1 MDLMEQS
8 KRLKKIRKQVFL
20 LGFFKIPMLWFVR
33 PKVISINEK
42 ECVVKIRLRR
52 RTKNHVRS
60 MYFGAMAV
68 GADLSAG
75 LHTFY
80 FAEKDQNRM
89 HFVFKSMACEFL
101 KRAESDVRFISRE
114 GSKIEN
120 AVKKARESGERQNQ
134 EVMVEGVDDQDEVVA
149 TFKMVVSVKFK

>member
-1 MDLMEQS
+1 MEQ
-8 KRLKKIRKQVFL
+8 KRLKQIRKQVFL

-33 PKVISINEK
+33 PKVISINEN
-42 ECVVKIRLRR
+42 ECVVKIRLQR

-80 FAEKDQNRM
+80 FAEKDQNRI
-89 HFVFKSMACEFL
+89 HFVFKAMDCQFL

-114 GSKIEN
+114 GSKIKK
-120 AVKKARESGERQNQ
+120 AVEKARETGERQNQ
-134 EVMVEGVDDQDEVVA
+134 EVLVEGVDDQNEVVA

>member
-1 MDLMEQS
+1 MEQ
-8 KRLKKIRKQVFL
+8 KRLKQIRKQVFL
-20 LGFFKIPMLWFVR
+20 LGFFKIPLLWFVR
-33 PKVISINEK
+33 PKVVSIDDN
-42 ECVVKIRLRR
+42 ECVVKIKLRR
-52 RTKNHVRS
+52 RTRNHVRS

-80 FAEKDQNRM
+80 FAEQDQNRM
-89 HFVFKSMACEFL
+89 HFVFKAMDCQFL

-114 GSKIEN
+114 GTKIKQ
-120 AVKKARESGERQNQ
+120 AVEKARESSERQNQ
-134 EVMVEGVDDQDEVVA
+134 EVMVDGVDDNNEVIA

>member
-1 MDLMEQS
+1 MQQS
-8 KRLKKIRKQVFL
+8 KRLKHIRKQVFL

-33 PKVISINEK
+33 PKVISIDEK

-80 FAEKDQNRM
+80 FAENDQNRM
-89 HFVFKSMACEFL
+89 HFVFKSMDCEFL

-114 GSKIEN
+114 GNKIKE
-120 AVKKARESGERQNQ
+120 AVQKARNSGERQNQ
-134 EVMVEGVDDQDEVVA
+134 EVLVDGVNDQNEVVA

>member
-1 MDLMEQS
+1 MGSMEQS
-8 KRLKKIRKQVFL
+8 KRLKQIQKQVFL

-33 PKVISINEK
+33 PKVISIDEN

-52 RTKNHVRS
+52 RTRNHVRS

-80 FAEKDQNRM
+80 FAGKDQNRM

-114 GSKIEN
+114 GDKIKATVE
-120 AVKKARESGERQNQ
+120 KARESGERQNQ
-134 EVMVEGVDDQDEVVA
+134 EVMVEGVDNENEVVA

>member
-1 MDLMEQS
+1 MEQ
-8 KRLKKIRKQVFL
+8 KKQLKQIRKQVFL

-33 PKVISINEK
+33 PKVISIDAEQ
-42 ECVVKIRLRR
+42 CVVKIRLRR

-80 FAEKDQNRM
+80 FAGKDQKRM
-89 HFVFKSMACEFL
+89 HFVFKSMQCDFL
-101 KRAESDVRFISRE
+101 KRAETDVRFISTE
-114 GSKIEN
+114 GSKIAE
-120 AVKKARESGERQNQ
+120 AVERARTSGERQNQ
-134 EVMVEGVDDQDEVVA
+134 EVMIEGRDENNELVA
-149 TFKMVVSVKFK
+149 TFKMVVSAKFK

>member
-1 MDLMEQS
+1 MEHN
-8 KRLKKIRKQVFL
+8 RLKQIRKQVFL

-33 PKVISINEK
+33 PKVVSIDEK
-42 ECVVKIRLRR
+42 ECVVQIRLRR

-89 HFVFKSMACEFL
+89 HFVFKAMDCQFL
-101 KRAESDVRFISRE
+101 KRAESDVRFVSRE
-114 GSKIEN
+114 GDKLKEC
-120 AVKKARESGERQNQ
+120 VDQARESGERQNQ
-134 EVMVEGVDDQDEVVA
+134 EVLVEGVDNQNEVVA
-149 TFKMVVSVKFK
+149 TFRMVVSVKFK

>member
-1 MDLMEQS
+1 MEQS
-8 KRLKKIRKQVFL
+8 KRLKQIRKQVFL

-33 PKVISINEK
+33 PKVVSIDKN

-80 FAEKDQNRM
+80 FAEQDQNRM
-89 HFVFKSMACEFL
+89 HFVFKSMDCQFL
-101 KRAESDVRFISRE
+101 KRAESDVLFISRE
-114 GSKIEN
+114 GDKIQ
-120 AVKKARESGERQNQ
+120 AALQKARESGERQNQ
-134 EVMVEGVDDQDEVVA
+134 EVLVEGVDMKQEVVA

>member
-1 MDLMEQS
+1 MDQN
-8 KRLKKIRKQVFL
+8 KYLKQIRKQVFL

-33 PKVISINEK
+33 PKVESIDEN
-42 ECVVKIRLRR
+42 ECVVRIKLRR

-80 FAEKDQNRM
+80 FAGKDQNRM
-89 HFVFKSMACEFL
+89 HFVFKSMDCEFL

-114 GSKIEN
+114 GDKIAEAVRN
-120 AVKKARESGERQNQ
+120 AKETGERQNQ
-134 EVMVEGVDDQDEVVA
+134 EVSVDGVNDENEVVA
-149 TFKMVVSVKFK
+149 SFKMVVSVKFK

>member
-1 MDLMEQS
+1 MQQK
-8 KRLKKIRKQVFL
+8 KRLKQVRKQVFL
-20 LGFFKIPMLWFVR
+20 LGVFKIPMLWFVR
-33 PKVISINEK
+33 PKVIAIDEK

-52 RTKNHVRS
+52 RTRNHVKS

-89 HFVFKSMACEFL
+89 HFVFKSMDCAFL
-101 KRAESDVRFISRE
+101 KRAETDVRFISRE
-114 GSKIEN
+114 GNKLKE
-120 AVKKARESGERQNQ
+120 AVEKARTSGERQNQ
-134 EVMVEGVDDQDEVVA
+134 EVMVEGVNDQNEIVA